1 MSKYLFSWEKKFF
14 KLYNIN
20 KIINNKD
27 IEIFIIIYFNII
39 NISNL
44 FSYYFKFKIDIFII
58 LLYNFNIFIKLFNE
72 IYLHFIH
79 AMIVI
84 IIEMRIWLL

>member
-1 MSKYLFSWEKKFF
+1 M
-14 KLYNIN
+14 
-20 KIINNKD
+20 INNKD

-58 LLYNFNIFIKLFNE
+58 LLYNFNIFIKLFNK
-72 IYLHFIH
+72 IYLYFTNPLPYHLKTHNILN
-79 AMIVI
+79 IPPI
-84 IIEMRIWLL
+84 SLN